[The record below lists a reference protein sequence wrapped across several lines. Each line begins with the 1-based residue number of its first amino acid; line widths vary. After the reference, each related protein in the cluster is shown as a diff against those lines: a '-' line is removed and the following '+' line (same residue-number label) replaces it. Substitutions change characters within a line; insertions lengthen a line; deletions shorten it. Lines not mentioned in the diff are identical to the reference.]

1 MSENEKK
8 TNSAASDPSEKSTIQ
23 FSDLWKGL
31 LKYWW
36 VLLALGVAVSL
47 FMFFTSYSKFRPIY
61 KVSATFTVNTETV
74 SLTGEGLPTYSYYY
88 DNATA
93 SNLADT
99 FPYILQ
105 SEILTEAI
113 AEDLGLRYVP
123 AALSAQAVSS
133 TNMFTLTAIGGN
145 PQQTYDV
152 LVSAM
157 KHYPDAAKYLVGNVR
172 LTMITEPQLPKEPTN
187 KFTYV
192 VALKGFAIGFAL
204 GAAWI
209 LLYAVFRKT
218 VRTKKE
224 IKQLLHCE
232 VVGTLP
238 EVTFKRY
245 KKQEID
251 RTILIRNERIG
262 KGFLESVRVFRNSFI
277 HMLQPD
283 EKVVMM
289 TSTAPGEG
297 KTTALVNLALSLAD
311 AGKRVLLV
319 DADLRN
325 PSVAPALG
333 LSNDILTFEGEHVF
347 YKTTQL
353 EDFGLTYLRFTDA
366 SNAYW
371 KVVKS
376 DYLKEVFDAL
386 RDEYD
391 YILVDTPPCGLV
403 SDTSLIAQAV
413 DAIVYVVLQD
423 TVRVNKILGGM
434 DSVSHS
440 NARLLGVVMNG
451 AQSGFAGYG
460 ENYGYSYGGYGHYKS
475 YSRYGYG
482 YGYGYGYEYGGEQRR
497 SLMRRRS
504 AQNDESQP
512 TES

>member
-1 MSENEKK
+1 MSEKGKKVIDAQTEPPEK
-8 TNSAASDPSEKSTIQ
+8 ATIQ
-23 FSDLWKGL
+23 FSDLWKGFI
-31 LKYWW
+31 KYWW
-36 VLLALGVAVSL
+36 LLLALGVLVSL

-61 KVSATFTVNTETV
+61 SVSATFTVNTETV
-74 SLTGEGLPTYSYYY
+74 SLTGEGLPTYSYYF

-113 AEDLGLRYVP
+113 SEDLGVRGVP

-133 TNMFTLTAIGGN
+133 TNMFTLTAIGSN

-157 KHYPDAAKYLVGNVR
+157 KHYPNAAKYLVGNVR
-172 LTMITEPQLPKEPTN
+172 LTTITEPQVPTEPAN
-187 KFTYV
+187 KFTYA

-204 GAAWI
+204 GMAWI
-209 LLYAVFRKT
+209 LVYALFRKT
-218 VRTKKE
+218 IRTKKE
-224 IKQLLHCE
+224 IKELLHCE

-238 EVTFKRY
+238 EVTFKKY
-245 KKQEID
+245 KKQQID
-251 RTILIRNERIG
+251 QSILIRNERIG

-277 HMLQPD
+277 HMLQPG

-297 KTTALVNLALSLAD
+297 KTTALVNLAISLAD
-311 AGKRVLLV
+311 AGKHVLLV

-325 PSVAPALG
+325 PSVAPSLG
-333 LSNDILTFEGEHVF
+333 LDPEIVTFEAEDDAY
-347 YKTTQL
+347 YKTKEL
-353 EDFGLTYLRFTDA
+353 EEFGLTYLRFTGE

-371 KVVKS
+371 KVMKS
-376 DYLKEVFDAL
+376 DYLQSVFDTL
-386 RDEYD
+386 RDDYD

-413 DAIVYVVLQD
+413 DVIVYVVLQD
-423 TVRVNKILGGM
+423 TVRVNKILGGL
-434 DSVSHS
+434 DSVSHA

-460 ENYGYSYGGYGHYKS
+460 ENYGYGYSNYGHYKS

-482 YGYGYGYEYGGEQRR
+482 YGYGYGYEYNEHR
-497 SLMRRRS
+497 SLLRRRS
-504 AQNDESQP
+504 EKSGETQSSES
-512 TES
+512 